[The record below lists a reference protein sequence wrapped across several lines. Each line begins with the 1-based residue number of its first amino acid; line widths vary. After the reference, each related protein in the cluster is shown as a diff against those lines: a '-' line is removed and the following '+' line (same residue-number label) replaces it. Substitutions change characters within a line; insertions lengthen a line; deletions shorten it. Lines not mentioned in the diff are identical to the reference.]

1 VKNRRLLLEKRG
13 KTVSYEQVKQ
23 KLSCVWSSP
32 FYSQYSVGRLQRLT
46 RFHVELSCHH
56 DFHVEACGWFG
67 LEGVSRNSSVGQ
79 CYIHNGVLMA
89 VDVARRTY
97 YVDVSSS
104 QPNRAKLY
112 ML

>member
-1 VKNRRLLLEKRG
+1 
-13 KTVSYEQVKQ
+13 
-23 KLSCVWSSP
+23 
-32 FYSQYSVGRLQRLT
+32 
-46 RFHVELSCHH
+46 VELSRRH

-67 LEGVSRNSSVGQ
+67 LGSESRNTSVGQ

-89 VDVARRTY
+89 VDVARRTN